1 MTPNQEKIVKISEN
15 IDQNI
20 ESHIERV
27 QEFLRQPSVAS
38 QDLGMRE
45 CADLFLGYIEKLG
58 FGDLE
63 LVETDRHPVAC
74 GRYDAG
80 SDTTLIIHGMYDT
93 APVRN
98 EDDWVTPPFKAKISE
113 IDGIGKC
120 IVAPGALR
128 KSPNATFVNALE
140 SILEVDDNLPVN
152 LVFNVEGEH
161 GLMSPNYPQFY
172 QKYKHKIE
180 DADAVFWPMASQDS
194 NGRVI
199 VKLGDKGMM
208 GFQLEC
214 SGKLWGRG
222 PMKKPLHNADAGIV
236 DNNTW
241 RLMNALCSMTKK
253 DGSEIA
259 IDGYFDDILPP
270 TEFELGLVE
279 NMADKFDD
287 EALKESWQ
295 VDRFVD
301 GIQGKDLLIRHLFSP
316 VLCVGNI
323 HGGSPRPAPYPV
335 SRVDIHIRLIP
346 DQTVEGILQKVR
358 NHLDN
363 RGYADIKIKP
373 QYGVPWVRT
382 APEDPIA
389 KATIRAYEAS
399 SQEVEVWPTG
409 TKTPPTG
416 VYKLPYMDGGLG
428 YGRRGPN
435 ELIVVEDVG
444 KIAGISKCEKYF
456 VQLLYKYNEMSESR
470 S

>member
-1 MTPNQEKIVKISEN
+1 MTQNQKIAKIYEN

-20 ESHIERV
+20 ESHTMRV
-27 QEFLRQPSVAS
+27 QEFLRHPSVAS
-38 QDLGMRE
+38 QDMGMRE
-45 CADLFLGYIEKLG
+45 CAELFLGYIEKLG

-80 SDTTLIIHGMYDT
+80 SETTLIIHGMYDT
-93 APVRN
+93 APVGD
-98 EDDWVTPPFKAKISE
+98 EEEWITPPFKAKISM
-113 IDGIGKC
+113 IDGFGKC

-128 KSPNATFVNALE
+128 KAPNATFVNALE
-140 SILEVDDNLPVN
+140 SILEVDGNLPVN

-180 DADAVFWPMASQDS
+180 DANAVFWPMASQNS
-194 NGRVI
+194 NGRVV

-222 PMKKPLHNADAGIV
+222 PIEKPLHNADAGIV

-241 RLMNALCSMTKK
+241 RLMNALCSMTER

-270 TEFELGLVE
+270 TKYDLELVDS
-279 NMADKFDD
+279 MAEKFDE
-287 EALKESWQ
+287 EALKKSWQ
-295 VDRFVD
+295 VERFVNEL
-301 GIQGKDLLIRHLFSP
+301 QGKELLIRHLFSP

-323 HGGSPRPAPYPV
+323 HGGKPRPAPYPV
-335 SRVDIHIRLIP
+335 SRADIHIRLIP

-358 NHLDN
+358 SHLDR
-363 RGYADIKIKP
+363 RGYTDIQIKS

-382 APEDPIA
+382 APENPLA
-389 KATIRAYEAS
+389 RATIKAYEDLG
-399 SQEVEVWPTG
+399 QEVEVWPTG

-416 VYKLPYMDGGLG
+416 VYGLPYMDGGLG
-428 YGRRGPN
+428 YGRRGLN
-435 ELIVVEDVG
+435 EMMVVDDVG
-444 KIAGISKCEKYF
+444 KIAGISKSEKYF
-456 VQLLYKYNEMSESR
+456 VQLLYKYKKMSESR